1 VARNAVEK
9 LYTSDTKRDI
19 RGFNVAENLVLDCL
33 ARVLPRGW
41 ARVQPDWKRVVRA
54 RDKGEKIMSDEDNTR
69 ETPITSRRDLVKKS
83 AQVAVTA
90 PAVAMLL
97 NASTKQAFAQ
107 ISPYQA
113 TNLHILDDFTFG
125 NNEEDVDALNLHSN
139 FGTGFNNAP
148 ILDDHV

>member
-1 VARNAVEK
+1 
-9 LYTSDTKRDI
+9 
-19 RGFNVAENLVLDCL
+19 
-33 ARVLPRGW
+33 
-41 ARVQPDWKRVVRA
+41 
-54 RDKGEKIMSDEDNTR
+54 MSDEDNTR
-69 ETPITSRRDLVKKS
+69 ETPTTSRRDLVKKS

-139 FGTGFNNAP
+139 FGTGFNNSP